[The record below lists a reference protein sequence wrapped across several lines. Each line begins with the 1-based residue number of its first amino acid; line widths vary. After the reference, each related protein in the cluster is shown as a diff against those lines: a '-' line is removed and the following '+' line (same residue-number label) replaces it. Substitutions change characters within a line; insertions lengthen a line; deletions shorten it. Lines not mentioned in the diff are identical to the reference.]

1 MPELLE
7 EAPVRENA
15 APSKVA
21 PPTHEAIELRA
32 YFRYV
37 NRGCVDGCAL
47 DDWLAAEEELRR
59 DAEVPS
65 T

>member
-1 MPELLE
+1 MAELLE
-7 EAPVRENA
+7 EAAVQE
-15 APSKVA
+15 SEA
-21 PPTHEAIELRA
+21 PPKLVPPTQEAIELRA

-59 DAEVPS
+59 EAEAPS

>member
-1 MPELLE
+1 MPALLEQDPLQKE
-7 EAPVRENA
+7 EAP
-15 APSKVA
+15 

-37 NRGCVDGCAL
+37 SRGCVDGCAL
-47 DDWLAAEEELRR
+47 DDWLTAEEELRCE
-59 DAEVPS
+59 AEAPS